1 MPVYLVIK
9 RGPDKGKK
17 ISIEK
22 DEMVIGRDRS
32 ADIALNDQTISRG
45 HCRLCVNDGNYYIE
59 DLQSKNKTIIN
70 GRVLEPEVKHPLG
83 CDDEVTIGET
93 VFCIKNESYNENIKL
108 KIKNEAANKTKAMI
122 STGNISCF
130 SSHNAQTLIIEK
142 DNVTVEKVVNNLEL
156 IYKVNSAIH
165 SIRDKNLLIKTLL
178 ELIFAVIPAD
188 RGAILLYDSNTKKLV
203 PEVALSRNIESS
215 EDIHVSVTI
224 ANQVFKDKIGIIT
237 TDAINDSRFADK
249 QTIIRNSVKSAMCVP
264 IGTINNMLG
273 VIQLES
279 PVHSGI
285 FTEKD
290 LDLLSVIANQAA
302 IAIENNQFY
311 QKLND
316 ENQQLQKAL
325 QKEYD
330 MVGKST
336 QMQKIFETIQRLS
349 NIDSTILIRGESGT
363 GKELVARAVHYTST
377 RKDKAFV
384 CVNCAA
390 LNKNLLE
397 SELFGHEKGAFTG
410 AMAQKKGR
418 FELANEG
425 TIFLDEIG
433 ELTLESQVKLLR
445 VLEERKFERVGGT
458 QSISTNVRI
467 ITATNRDL
475 EEAIREKTFR
485 EDLYFRLNVIQ
496 IDMPPL
502 RERRDDIVVL
512 ALFFLEKYREK
523 LAKQILQFA
532 PESLELLKSYQWP
545 GNVRELKNC
554 IERAVVLG
562 NSNIILPEDL
572 VFNHNFMYKY
582 DKDMEFPTLQQ
593 VEREHIIKALNST
606 DWNKK
611 KTADILG
618 IQRSTLYEKM
628 KVYNIAL

>member
-1 MPVYLVIK
+1 
-9 RGPDKGKK
+9 
-17 ISIEK
+17 
-22 DEMVIGRDRS
+22 
-32 ADIALNDQTISRG
+32 
-45 HCRLCVNDGNYYIE
+45 
-59 DLQSKNKTIIN
+59 
-70 GRVLEPEVKHPLG
+70 
-83 CDDEVTIGET
+83 
-93 VFCIKNESYNENIKL
+93 
-108 KIKNEAANKTKAMI
+108 
-122 STGNISCF
+122 
-130 SSHNAQTLIIEK
+130 
-142 DNVTVEKVVNNLEL
+142 
-156 IYKVNSAIH
+156 
-165 SIRDKNLLIKTLL
+165 
-178 ELIFAVIPAD
+178 
-188 RGAILLYDSNTKKLV
+188 
-203 PEVALSRNIESS
+203 
-215 EDIHVSVTI
+215 
-224 ANQVFKDKIGIIT
+224 
-237 TDAINDSRFADK
+237 
-249 QTIIRNSVKSAMCVP
+249 
-264 IGTINNMLG
+264 
-273 VIQLES
+273 
-279 PVHSGI
+279 
-285 FTEKD
+285 
-290 LDLLSVIANQAA
+290 
-302 IAIENNQFY
+302 
-311 QKLND
+311 
-316 ENQQLQKAL
+316 
-325 QKEYD
+325 

-336 QMQKIFETIQRLS
+336 QIQKIFETIQRLW

-582 DKDMEFPTLQQ
+582 DKDTEFPTLQQ